1 MNAPLHPFQ
10 PERVESS
17 HRGISVHFPGDRVYA
32 SMDMAVLRQ
41 VHLVLWRN
49 QLCWHLVSAGNELL
63 IPCGIPGEVGMRREL
78 QELPGFNTDLFFAY
92 MDNRAGQEPPLLLWK
107 Y

>member
-1 MNAPLHPFQ
+1 MIAQPHSFQ

-17 HRGISVHFPGDRVYA
+17 HRGITVHYPGARVYA

-41 VHLVLWRN
+41 VRLIQWRN
-49 QLCWHLVSAGNELL
+49 QLHWHLSSAGNELL
-63 IPCGIPGEVGMRREL
+63 VPCGIPGEATMRREL
-78 QELPGFNTDLFFAY
+78 QDLPGFNTDLLFAY
-92 MDNRAGQEPPLLLWK
+92 LDNRAGQEPPLILWQ

>member
-1 MNAPLHPFQ
+1 MSAQPHSFQ

-17 HRGISVHFPGDRVYA
+17 HRGITVYYPGDRVYA
-32 SMDMAVLRQ
+32 SMDMAVLRR
-41 VHLVLWRN
+41 VSLLMWRN
-49 QLCWHLVSAGNELL
+49 QLHWHLISAGNELL
-63 IPCGIPGEVGMRREL
+63 IPYGVPGEVAMRREL

-92 MDNRAGQEPPLLLWK
+92 MDNRAGQEPPLLLWQ